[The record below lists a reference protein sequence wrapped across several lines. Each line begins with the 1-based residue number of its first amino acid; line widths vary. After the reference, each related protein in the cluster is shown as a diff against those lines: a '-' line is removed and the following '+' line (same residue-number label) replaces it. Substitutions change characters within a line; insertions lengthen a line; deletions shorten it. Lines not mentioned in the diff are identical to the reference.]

1 MGRRRARGV
10 GVGGAAIACA
20 ALLAVTACVG
30 ADARE
35 AIARASLGA
44 DGAIEATLS
53 QRYEGD
59 VTYARVV
66 VTSPRRD
73 GEGDDVP
80 VHLTVHELGADAG
93 GSRCGSDALGDVYN
107 PDDAHASPATC
118 VGRECAIGDVS
129 GRMDVDMIASVNGK
143 TYEFVDRNLPLT
155 GARSVVGRT
164 LAVWIGDRGD
174 ALGFSSGKVPYVCAV
189 IEDGDNIG
197 KVITARATLGT
208 ALGKI
213 SGVVT
218 MSQPANDAST
228 DTGVTVRLVNRA
240 QGETAT
246 TNYRWAIYSG
256 SAGGSNSCARVGEV
270 YNPRDK
276 DSCDEEG
283 RASAAAEDCPVGEI
297 FVRQKPLVSPS
308 VAQFTDSNLP
318 LSGSGSIIG
327 KALVLLNED
336 GEKILCSDVKTV
348 SSSGLPH
355 INTSGVSIGA
365 QVGILTGILIVAVVI
380 LRHIGRAHDLKASL
394 SSCFGVFKAQSSRGF
409 ARLSEEFREIPLG
422 NASNPTSVFSIDDDD
437 DRPGIVSRAS
447 SLLRGAPSQRRSGEH
462 THSL

>member
-1 MGRRRARGV
+1 MGRRRRARGV
-10 GVGGAAIACA
+10 GARVAAIGLA
-20 ALLAVTACVG
+20 AVLACVG

-44 DGAIEATLS
+44 NGAIEATLS

-66 VTSPRRD
+66 VTSPRRE
-73 GEGDDVP
+73 GVGDDVP
-80 VHLTVHELGADAG
+80 VYLTVHELGGDAG

-107 PDDAHASPATC
+107 PDDANASPATC
-118 VGRECAIGDVS
+118 VGRECAIGDVC
-129 GRMDVDMIASVNGK
+129 GRMGAHMIGSVHGK
-143 TYEFVDRNLPLT
+143 TYAFVDRNLPLT
-155 GARSVVGRT
+155 GTRSVVGRT

-189 IEDGDNIG
+189 IEDGDSAG

-218 MSQPANDAST
+218 FRQPANDASA
-228 DTGVTVRLVNRA
+228 DTGVAVRLVNRA

-256 SAGGSNSCARVGEV
+256 SAGSLNSCAGVGEV
-270 YNPRDK
+270 YNPRDRG
-276 DSCDEEG
+276 SCVEEG
-283 RASAAAEDCPVGEI
+283 RTSALAEDCPVGQI
-297 FVRQKPLVSPS
+297 FTRQKDLVSPS

-318 LSGSGSIIG
+318 LSGSGSIVG
-327 KALVLLNED
+327 KALVLLDEH
-336 GEKILCSDVKTV
+336 GEKILCSDIKTV

-355 INTSGVSIGA
+355 LNTSRVSIGA
-365 QVGILTGILIVAVVI
+365 QVGILTGILVVALAI
-380 LRHIGRAHDLKASL
+380 LHHIGRAHDLKMSL
-394 SSCFGVFKAQSSRGF
+394 SSCFGMFKARSSRGF

-422 NASNPTSVFSIDDDD
+422 NVSNPTSVFSIDDDD
-437 DRPGIVSRAS
+437 DRSGIVSRAS
-447 SLLRGAPSQRRSGEH
+447 SLLRGASSHRKSGEH

>member
-1 MGRRRARGV
+1 MGRRRRARGV
-10 GVGGAAIACA
+10 GVGVAAIALA
-20 ALLAVTACVG
+20 ALCVG

-44 DGAIEATLS
+44 NGAIEATLS

-66 VTSPRRD
+66 VTSPRRE
-73 GEGDDVP
+73 GAGDDVP
-80 VHLTVHELGADAG
+80 VYLTVHELGADAG

-107 PDDAHASPATC
+107 PDDANASPATC
-118 VGRECAIGDVS
+118 VGRECAIGDMC
-129 GRMDVDMIASVNGK
+129 GRMGAHMIGSVNGK
-143 TYEFVDRNLPLT
+143 TYAFVDRNLPLT
-155 GARSVVGRT
+155 GTRSVVGRT

-189 IEDGDNIG
+189 IEDGDSTG

-218 MSQPANDAST
+218 FRQPANDASA
-228 DTGVTVRLVNRA
+228 DTGVAVRLVNRA

-256 SAGGSNSCARVGEV
+256 SAGSLNSCAGVGEV
-270 YNPRDK
+270 YNPRDRG
-276 DSCDEEG
+276 SCVEEG
-283 RASAAAEDCPVGEI
+283 RTSAPAEDCPVGEI
-297 FVRQKPLVSPS
+297 FTRQKDLVSPS

-318 LSGSGSIIG
+318 LSGSGSIVG
-327 KALVLLNED
+327 KALVLLDEH
-336 GEKILCSDVKTV
+336 GEKILCSDIKTV

-355 INTSGVSIGA
+355 LNTSRVSIGA
-365 QVGILTGILIVAVVI
+365 QVGILTGILIVALVI
-380 LRHIGRAHDLKASL
+380 LHHIGRAHDLKTSL
-394 SSCFGVFKAQSSRGF
+394 SSCFGIFKARSSRGF

-422 NASNPTSVFSIDDDD
+422 NVSNPTSVFSIDDDD
-437 DRPGIVSRAS
+437 DRSGIVSRAS
-447 SLLRGAPSQRRSGEH
+447 SLLRGASSQRKSGEH